1 MFLQSPLLNLARTR
15 QMVTSMSDG
24 YQDWTQR
31 VRQLSARLIDGAVA
45 PFCAGVLATGLPLG
59 VAARA
64 DGSILVLAA
73 SALPGLGGLALLLM
87 ARRGGPGPQASG
99 HEDRVQALETEARTL
114 RAQLAELDDAAEER
128 RIGAMQ
134 AMADAIEHKV
144 DEKVQLLGDGVQRV
158 KAISDSIAAVAE
170 RSGQNAVMSSEAA
183 DHSVESATQLS
194 ETAENLNIS
203 IRAISAQVEQATG
216 AVGAALRASADA
228 REAIAAMTGN
238 ITTIQSVADLIQTI
252 AGQTNM
258 LALNAMI
265 EAARAGEAGRG
276 FAVVANEVKE
286 LARMTT
292 QSAQSIAGTIGA
304 IDVSNQDVVKAV
316 DRMANAVA
324 VIDQIA
330 QGIAEAVTEQHQAT
344 ADIAGHVRR
353 TVEAAAALSERIVAM
368 TGDVGSSF
376 ECAADVHMAA
386 SQVADVT
393 DGLIQSFRQSVSFA
407 VRTSASEVNRR
418 RSDRI
423 PVEMPW
429 QITLESPD
437 IRDAMMKDL
446 SETGARLVLP
456 EGLVA
461 RNGMRGRFALPGG
474 WPAGSVAFEVV
485 NVAEADGQ
493 IELRLA
499 FDAPFP
505 IAQMLADHA
514 A

>member
-1 MFLQSPLLNLARTR
+1 
-15 QMVTSMSDG
+15 MVTSMSNG
-24 YQDWTQR
+24 NQVWTQR
-31 VRQLSARLIDGAVA
+31 IRQLSARLIDGAAA
-45 PFCAGVLATGLPLG
+45 PFCAGVLAAALPWG
-59 VAARA
+59 VAGRG
-64 DGSILVLAA
+64 DGAIVVLAA
-73 SALPGLGGLALLLM
+73 SALPGLGALALLLI
-87 ARRGGPGPQASG
+87 ARRGSLAHRPPVQEA
-99 HEDRVQALETEARTL
+99 RIQALEIEANTL
-114 RAQLAELDDAAEER
+114 RAQLAELDNEAEAR
-128 RIGAMQ
+128 RIRSMQ

-144 DEKVQLLGDGVQRV
+144 DEKVQQLGDGVQRV

-183 DHSVESATQLS
+183 DHSVESASQLS
-194 ETAENLNIS
+194 KTADHLNIS
-203 IRAISAQVEQATG
+203 IREISAQVEQATS
-216 AVGAALRASADA
+216 AVGNAMRATTDA
-228 REAIAAMTGN
+228 REVIAAMTGN

-316 DRMANAVA
+316 DRMANAVVA
-324 VIDQIA
+324 IDQIA
-330 QGIAEAVTEQHQAT
+330 QGIAEAVAEQRQAT
-344 ADIAGHVRR
+344 ADIAGHVGR
-353 TVEAAAALSERIVAM
+353 TVDAAAALSERILAM

-386 SQVADVT
+386 NEVADVT
-393 DGLIQSFRQSVSFA
+393 DGLILSFRQSVSMA

-423 PVEMPW
+423 LLEVPW
-429 QITLESPD
+429 QITLETSD
-437 IRDAMMKDL
+437 IRDVMTKDL
-446 SETGARLVLP
+446 SETGARLIVP
-456 EGLVA
+456 EGSVV
-461 RNGMRGRFALPGG
+461 RNGMRGQFALPGG
-474 WPAGSVAFEVV
+474 WSAGSIAFNVV
-485 NVAEADGQ
+485 NVAAADGQ
-493 IELRLA
+493 VELGLC

-505 IAQMLADHA
+505 VAQVLADQA

>member
-1 MFLQSPLLNLARTR
+1 
-15 QMVTSMSDG
+15 MVTSMSDG
-24 YQDWTQR
+24 NQSWTQR
-31 VRQLSARLIDGAVA
+31 IRQISARLIDGAVG
-45 PFCAGVLATGLPLG
+45 PFCAGILAATLPLS
-59 VAARA
+59 VAGRA
-64 DGSILVLAA
+64 NASIAVLAA
-73 SALPGLGGLALLLM
+73 SALPGLGALALLLV
-87 ARRGGPGPQASG
+87 ARRGSHGRGPSL
-99 HEDRVQALETEARTL
+99 HEGRIQALEIEAHSL
-114 RAQLAELDDAAEER
+114 RAQLAEFEDQAEER
-128 RIGAMQ
+128 RIRSMQ

-144 DEKVQLLGDGVQRV
+144 DEKVQQLGDGVQRV

-183 DHSVESATQLS
+183 DHSVESASQLS
-194 ETAENLNIS
+194 ETAEHLNVS
-203 IRAISAQVEQATG
+203 IGAISAQVEQATS
-216 AVGAALRASADA
+216 AVGNAMRATTDA
-228 REAIAAMTGN
+228 REVIAAMTGN

-265 EAARAGEAGRG
+265 EAARAGDAGRG

-304 IDVSNQDVVKAV
+304 IDVSNRDVVKAV
-316 DRMANAVA
+316 DRMANAVVA
-324 VIDQIA
+324 IDHIA
-330 QGIAEAVTEQHQAT
+330 QGIAEAIAEQRQAT
-344 ADIAGHVRR
+344 ADIAGHVGR

-386 SQVADVT
+386 NEVADVT
-393 DGLIQSFRQSVSFA
+393 DGLILSFRQSVSVA

-423 PVEMPW
+423 LLEVPW
-429 QITLESPD
+429 QITLDQSD
-437 IRDAMMKDL
+437 IREAMTKDL
-446 SETGARLVLP
+446 SETGARLILP
-456 EGLVA
+456 EGAVVQT
-461 RNGMRGRFALPGG
+461 GMRGRFALPGG
-474 WPAGSVAFEVV
+474 WPAGAVAFEVV
-485 NVAEADGQ
+485 NVAAADGQ
-493 IELRLA
+493 IEVGLS

-505 IAQMLADHA
+505 IAKVLADQA